1 MTHHSTLLILIIR
14 ANYCRAWQRFLTVAR
29 MGTGL
34 DDDAVQAVLRR
45 ESSALDKQTSE
56 VVAAMNGFV
65 ASQR

>member
-14 ANYCRAWQRFLTVAR
+14 ANYCRAWQRFLTVAT

-45 ESSALDKQTSE
+45 ESSALDK
-56 VVAAMNGFV
+56 
-65 ASQR
+65 